1 MTDAPLLEI
10 RNVKKYYPIRK
21 TRNGTDLAVKA
32 VDQVSLTVNQGEIL
46 GLVGES
52 GCGKSTL
59 GKAILRLHEVTDGQ
73 IFFHGQDITHL
84 TENRCGLS
92 ERKYRLFFRIHMLL

>member
-32 VDQVSLTVNQGEIL
+32 VDQVSLTVNQGEC
-46 GLVGES
+46 S
-52 GCGKSTL
+52 FS
-59 GKAILRLHEVTDGQ
+59 
-73 IFFHGQDITHL
+73 
-84 TENRCGLS
+84 
-92 ERKYRLFFRIHMLL
+92 YRLQIWQPRKPYKPLKALTWLECP

>member
-1 MTDAPLLEI
+1 MQKRGSRDENCQRTYGSVLQIWEGGDCMTDAPLLEI

-59 GKAILRLHEVTDGQ
+59 GKAILRLHDP
-73 IFFHGQDITHL
+73 
-84 TENRCGLS
+84 
-92 ERKYRLFFRIHMLL
+92 

>member
-32 VDQVSLTVNQGEIL
+32 VDQVSLTVNQERFWDSL
-46 GLVGES
+46 ES
-52 GCGKSTL
+52 
-59 GKAILRLHEVTDGQ
+59 RDVENLHW
-73 IFFHGQDITHL
+73 
-84 TENRCGLS
+84 
-92 ERKYRLFFRIHMLL
+92 ERQSSDCMKLQMDRSSFMDRISPI